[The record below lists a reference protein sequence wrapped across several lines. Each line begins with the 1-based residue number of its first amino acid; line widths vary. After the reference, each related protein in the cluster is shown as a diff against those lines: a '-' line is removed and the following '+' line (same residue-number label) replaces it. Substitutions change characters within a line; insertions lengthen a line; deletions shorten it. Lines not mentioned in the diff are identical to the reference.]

1 MVEPRQSSAARL
13 AAGSVAI
20 AVAVLAL
27 KAIAWWVT
35 GSVALYADALESIV
49 NVAAAIAALIA
60 VRLSA
65 LPADANHPYGHSKA
79 EYFSAVLEGALIIVA
94 ALLILHE
101 AWGAFLSP
109 RAPDQV
115 GIGLAVSAVASGMN
129 AAWALYLG
137 RRGRALRSP
146 ALMADARHLWADVV
160 TSVGVL
166 VGVGL
171 VALTGILWL
180 DPLLAALTAVN
191 ILISGGRLLRE
202 SVGGLMDEAVPPATM
217 ERIRR
222 IVAEQASGAIEA
234 HDLRSRH
241 AGRHTF
247 LEFHLV
253 VPGDMSVRESHEIC
267 DRIEAALKAE
277 LEGAI
282 ITIHVEPEGKAKQ
295 QGVPVL

>member
-1 MVEPRQSSAARL
+1 MVEARQSSAARL
-13 AAGSVAI
+13 AAGSVAV

-27 KAIAWWVT
+27 KAMAWWVT

-49 NVAAAIAALIA
+49 NVAAALAALLA

-101 AWGAFLSP
+101 AWGAFQEP
-109 RAPDQV
+109 RAPEQA
-115 GIGLAVSAVASGMN
+115 GIGLAVAAVASGIN
-129 AAWALYLG
+129 AAWALFLG
-137 RRGRALRSP
+137 RRGKALRSP

-171 VALTGILWL
+171 VTLTGLLWL

-191 ILISGGRLLRE
+191 IIFSGWRLLRE

-253 VPGDMSVRESHEIC
+253 VPGDMRVSESHEIC

-277 LEGAI
+277 LEDAI
-282 ITIHVEPEGKAKQ
+282 ITIHVEPEAKAKQ

>member
-1 MVEPRQSSAARL
+1 MVEARQSSAARL
-13 AAGSVAI
+13 AAGSVAV

-49 NVAAAIAALIA
+49 NVAAALAALLA

-101 AWGAFLSP
+101 AWAAFQAP
-109 RAPDQV
+109 RAPGQA
-115 GIGLAVSAVASGMN
+115 GIGLAVAAVASGIN
-129 AAWALYLG
+129 AVWAMFLT
-137 RRGRALRSP
+137 RRGKALRSP
-146 ALMADARHLWADVV
+146 ALMADARHLWSDVV

-191 ILISGGRLLRE
+191 ILFSGWQLLRE

-253 VPGDMSVRESHEIC
+253 VPGDMRVSESHDIC

-277 LEGAI
+277 LEAAI

>member
-1 MVEPRQSSAARL
+1 
-13 AAGSVAI
+13 
-20 AVAVLAL
+20 VAVLAL
-27 KAIAWWVT
+27 KATAWWVT

-49 NVAAAIAALIA
+49 NVAAALAALLA

-101 AWGAFLSP
+101 AWGAFQAP
-109 RAPDQV
+109 RAPEQA
-115 GIGLAVSAVASGMN
+115 GIGLAVAAVASGIN
-129 AAWALYLG
+129 AAWALFLG
-137 RRGRALRSP
+137 RRGKALRSP

-171 VALTGILWL
+171 VTLTGLLWL

-191 ILISGGRLLRE
+191 IIFSGWRLLRE

-253 VPGDMSVRESHEIC
+253 VPGDMRVSESHEIC

-277 LEGAI
+277 LEDAI
-282 ITIHVEPEGKAKQ
+282 ITIHVEPEAKAKQ

>member
-1 MVEPRQSSAARL
+1 MVESRQSSAARL
-13 AAGSVAI
+13 AAGSVAV

-49 NVAAAIAALIA
+49 NVAAALAALLA

-166 VGVGL
+166 AGVGL

-191 ILISGGRLLRE
+191 ILFSGGKLLRE

>member
-1 MVEPRQSSAARL
+1 MVEARQSSAARL
-13 AAGSVAI
+13 AAGSVAV

-27 KAIAWWVT
+27 KAVAWWVT

-49 NVAAAIAALIA
+49 NVAAALAALLA

-101 AWGAFLSP
+101 AWGAFQAP
-109 RAPDQV
+109 RAPEQA
-115 GIGLAVSAVASGMN
+115 GIGLAVAAVASGIN
-129 AAWALYLG
+129 AAWALFLG
-137 RRGRALRSP
+137 RRGKALRSP

-160 TSVGVL
+160 TSAGVL

-171 VALTGILWL
+171 VTLTGFLWL

-191 ILISGGRLLRE
+191 IIFSGWRLLRE

-253 VPGDMSVRESHEIC
+253 VPGDMRVSESHEIC

-277 LEGAI
+277 LEDAI
-282 ITIHVEPEGKAKQ
+282 ITIHVEPEAKAKQ

>member
-1 MVEPRQSSAARL
+1 MVETRHSNAARL
-13 AAGSVAI
+13 AAGSVAV
-20 AVAVLAL
+20 AVAVLAF
-27 KAIAWWVT
+27 KAIAWWLT

-49 NVAAAIAALIA
+49 NVAAAMAALLA

-65 LPADANHPYGHSKA
+65 LPADANHPYGHSKV

-101 AWGAFLSP
+101 AWGAFQAP
-109 RAPDQV
+109 RAPEQA
-115 GIGLAVSAVASGMN
+115 GIGLAVAAVASGIN
-129 AAWALYLG
+129 AAWALFLG
-137 RRGRALRSP
+137 KRGKALRSP
-146 ALMADARHLWADVV
+146 ALMADARHLWSDVV
-160 TSVGVL
+160 TSAGVL

-171 VALTGILWL
+171 VTLTGLLWL

-191 ILISGGRLLRE
+191 IIFSGWQLLRE

-253 VPGDMSVRESHEIC
+253 VPGDMRVSESHEIC

-277 LEGAI
+277 LEDAI
-282 ITIHVEPEGKAKQ
+282 ITIHVEPEAKAKQ

>member
-1 MVEPRQSSAARL
+1 MVEARHSGATQL
-13 AAGSVAI
+13 AAFSVAI

-27 KAIAWWVT
+27 KAVAWWVT

-49 NVAAAIAALIA
+49 NVAAALAALLA

-101 AWGAFLSP
+101 AWGAFQAP
-109 RAPDQV
+109 RAPEQA
-115 GIGLAVSAVASGMN
+115 GIGLAVAAVASGIN
-129 AAWALYLG
+129 AAWALFLG
-137 RRGRALRSP
+137 RRGKALRSP

-160 TSVGVL
+160 TSAGVL

-171 VALTGILWL
+171 VTLTGFLWL

-191 ILISGGRLLRE
+191 IIFSGWRLLRE

-247 LEFHLV
+247 LDFHLV
-253 VPGDMSVRESHEIC
+253 VPGDMRVSESHEIC

-277 LEGAI
+277 LEDAI
-282 ITIHVEPEGKAKQ
+282 ITIHVEPEAKAKQ

>member
-1 MVEPRQSSAARL
+1 MVEARHSGATQL
-13 AAGSVAI
+13 AALSVAI
-20 AVAVLAL
+20 AVAVLSL
-27 KAIAWWVT
+27 KAVAWWVT

-166 VGVGL
+166 AGVGL

-191 ILISGGRLLRE
+191 ILFSGGKLLRE

-253 VPGDMSVRESHEIC
+253 VPGDMRVSESHEIC
-267 DRIEAALKAE
+267 DRIEDALKAE
-277 LEGAI
+277 LEDAI
-282 ITIHVEPEGKAKQ
+282 ITIHVEPEAKAKQ

>member
-1 MVEPRQSSAARL
+1 MVEARQSSAARL
-13 AAGSVAI
+13 AAGSVAV

-27 KAIAWWVT
+27 KAMAWWVT

-49 NVAAAIAALIA
+49 NVAAALAALLA

-101 AWGAFLSP
+101 AWGAFQAP
-109 RAPDQV
+109 RAPEQA
-115 GIGLAVSAVASGMN
+115 GIGLAVAAVASGIN
-129 AAWALYLG
+129 AAWALFLG
-137 RRGRALRSP
+137 RRGKALRSP

-160 TSVGVL
+160 TSAGVL

-171 VALTGILWL
+171 VTLTGFLWL

-191 ILISGGRLLRE
+191 IIFSGWRLLRE

-253 VPGDMSVRESHEIC
+253 VPGDMRVSESHEIC

-277 LEGAI
+277 LEDAI
-282 ITIHVEPEGKAKQ
+282 ITIHVEPEAKAKQ

>member
-1 MVEPRQSSAARL
+1 MVEARHSGATQL
-13 AAGSVAI
+13 AAFSVAI

-27 KAIAWWVT
+27 KAVAWWVT

-49 NVAAAIAALIA
+49 NVAAALAALLA

-101 AWGAFLSP
+101 AWGAFQAP
-109 RAPDQV
+109 RAPEQA
-115 GIGLAVSAVASGMN
+115 GIGLAVAAVASGIN
-129 AAWALYLG
+129 AAWALFLG
-137 RRGRALRSP
+137 RRGKALRSP

-171 VALTGILWL
+171 VTLTGILWL

-191 ILISGGRLLRE
+191 IIFSGWRLLRE

-253 VPGDMSVRESHEIC
+253 VPGDMRVSESHEIC

-277 LEGAI
+277 LEDAI
-282 ITIHVEPEGKAKQ
+282 ITIHVEPEAKAKQ

>member
-1 MVEPRQSSAARL
+1 MVEARQSSAARL
-13 AAGSVAI
+13 AAGSVAV

-27 KAIAWWVT
+27 KAMAWWVT

-49 NVAAAIAALIA
+49 NVAAALAALLA

-101 AWGAFLSP
+101 AWGAFQAP
-109 RAPDQV
+109 RAPEQA
-115 GIGLAVSAVASGMN
+115 GIGLAVAAVASGIN
-129 AAWALYLG
+129 AAWALFLG
-137 RRGRALRSP
+137 RRGKALRSP

-171 VALTGILWL
+171 VTLTGLLWL

-191 ILISGGRLLRE
+191 IIFSGWRLLRD

-253 VPGDMSVRESHEIC
+253 VPGDMRVSESHEIC

-277 LEGAI
+277 LEDAI
-282 ITIHVEPEGKAKQ
+282 ITIHVEPEAKAKQ

>member
-1 MVEPRQSSAARL
+1 MVEARQSSAARL
-13 AAGSVAI
+13 AAGSVAV

-27 KAIAWWVT
+27 KAMAWWVT

-49 NVAAAIAALIA
+49 NVAAALAALLA

-101 AWGAFLSP
+101 AWGAFQAP
-109 RAPDQV
+109 RAPEQA
-115 GIGLAVSAVASGMN
+115 GIGLAVAAVASGIN
-129 AAWALYLG
+129 AAWALFLG
-137 RRGRALRSP
+137 RRGKALRSP

-171 VALTGILWL
+171 VTLTGLLWL

-191 ILISGGRLLRE
+191 ILFSGWRLLRE

-253 VPGDMSVRESHEIC
+253 VPGDMRVSESHEIC

-277 LEGAI
+277 LEDAI
-282 ITIHVEPEGKAKQ
+282 ITIHVEPEAKAKQ